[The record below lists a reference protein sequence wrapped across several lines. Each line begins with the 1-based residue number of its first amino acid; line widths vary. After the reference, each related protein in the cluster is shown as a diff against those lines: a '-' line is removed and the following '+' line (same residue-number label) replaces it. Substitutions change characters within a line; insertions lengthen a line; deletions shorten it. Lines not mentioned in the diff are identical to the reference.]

1 MCLCIINVDV
11 HTAFYIKIG
20 IFIGNSLL
28 HLIQASHMPALPFI
42 KGQSLDPAASN
53 SISQP
58 FRHTSA
64 TRSRLSELPNMKHL
78 LVKTTSTC

>member
-11 HTAFYIKIG
+11 RTAFYIKIG

-28 HLIQASHMPALPFI
+28 HLFRAPHMPALPFV
-42 KGQSLDPAASN
+42 KGQSPDPAASN
-53 SISQP
+53 PIIL
-58 FRHTSA
+58 FRHTS
-64 TRSRLSELPNMKHL
+64 TIRSRLSELPNMKHL